1 MDSIIC
7 PICKQE
13 TKPVLQSTAD
23 KYNSLEI
30 ANEGLCANEYG
41 THYIADG
48 KQSIR
53 VKIKQKTNPYLYEN
67 NRTR

>member
-23 KYNSLEI
+23 KYELLEI
-30 ANEGLCANEYG
+30 ANDGLCINEYG
-41 THYIADG
+41 THYIADN
-48 KQSIR
+48 KYSIR
-53 VKIKQKTNPYLYEN
+53 VKINQKTNPYLYEN
-67 NRTR
+67 N